1 MRTRNK
7 VILFVGM
14 LAAAALV
21 VLRIWASAR
30 TEDVRRSNVTLVRI
44 DQPTRDTIVQS
55 IRLSGDVLPVHQAQ
69 IFSKVTGTL
78 ERVYVD
84 IGDKVQSGQLLAM
97 VDTTELAQQCQ
108 QTYATLH
115 NTRQKY
121 ARTQELVAKNLS
133 ATQDLDEL
141 QADLGVDSAAYET
154 AKIRLSYCRVT
165 APFGG
170 YVTRRYLDPGAVL
183 TTTNATMLTLMDLS
197 DVKIIVPVLEKDV
210 PSVHPGMKSDISID
224 ALGDHRF
231 TGTVTRLGQALDL
244 GTRTMSVEIDIPN
257 PDLVLKPGMFATVS
271 LITHEHPDAL
281 LVPTQAL
288 LRDEKGTFLYLAT
301 GQIAHRR
308 DVVIG
313 GEKEQRTEILSGLAD
328 ADTILIAG
336 QQLVR
341 DGGTISIKN

>member
-1 MRTRNK
+1 
-7 VILFVGM
+7 VAV
-14 LAAAALV
+14 LALAALV
-21 VLRIWASAR
+21 VLRIWAAQR
-30 TEDVRRSNVTLVRI
+30 NTDVRRSNVTLVRT
-44 DQPTRDTIVQS
+44 DYPTRDTVIQS
-55 IRLSGDVLPVHQAQ
+55 IRLSGDVLPIQQAQ

-78 ERVYVD
+78 ERVYAEL
-84 IGDKVQSGQLLAM
+84 GDKVQQGQRLAL

-108 QTYATLH
+108 QTYATLY

-121 ARTQELVAKNLS
+121 IRTQELVAQNLS
-133 ATQDLDEL
+133 AKQDLDQL

-154 AKIRLSYCRVT
+154 AKIRLSYASIT

-183 TTTNATMLTLMDLS
+183 TATSATILTLMDLS

-210 PSVHPGMKSDISID
+210 PLVHTGMKADITID
-224 ALGDHRF
+224 ALDGSRF

-257 PDLVLKPGMFATVS
+257 PDLVLKPGMYATVS
-271 LITHEHPDAL
+271 LVTHEHPDAL
-281 LVPTQAL
+281 TVPTQAL
-288 LRDEKGTFLYLAT
+288 LHDDKGTFLYLAA
-301 GQIAHRR
+301 GQTAHRR
-308 DVVIG
+308 DVVTG
-313 GEKEQRTEILSGLAD
+313 GEKDSRTEIISGLAD